1 MILNLLPLLILV
13 LELSQL
19 WEVTWDKMPTNSE
32 NFNFLSFKANLLIEN
47 DFRYLIMNSYKPSQV

>member
-1 MILNLLPLLILV
+1 MILNLLQLLILV